1 MYMHPQDRDN
11 APRRVRVRQVDGAS
25 HLRARTQRVLI
36 IEDDDIAAELLEV
49 YVTDLGYRNVKRASS
64 EADAI
69 AATQEFAP
77 DLILADVRLGE
88 GGDGINAVRLANKKN
103 GTALVYITSHP
114 QLTCGEDRAVTLPK
128 GDLTGDRLV
137 QAIEAALLIR
147 FVQ

>member
-1 MYMHPQDRDN
+1 MYMHPQDGDN
-11 APRRVRVRQVDGAS
+11 APRRVRARQVDGAS

-36 IEDDDIAAELLEV
+36 IEDDDIAADLLEV
-49 YVTDLGYRNVKRASS
+49 YVADLGYKHVKRASN

-88 GGDGINAVRLANKKN
+88 DGDGIKAVRLANKKN
-103 GTALVYITSHP
+103 GTALVYVTSHP
-114 QLTCGEDRAVTLPK
+114 QLTRGEERAVTLPK
-128 GDLTGDRLV
+128 GDLTGDRLA